1 MILAL
6 LAKARDG
13 NERARMELME
23 RLQARVLAAVRGRL
37 GTRLRNKLESQDIVQ
52 SVFVDVLDSE
62 DPPPL
67 EDEAALIGWLAKRVE
82 NKIRDLARYFG
93 SQKRD
98 HRREVPLPASE
109 AELPP
114 RESTPSLRF
123 QQGENQARIQQAME
137 KLTERERQ
145 IVRWKDFMN
154 LTFGE
159 IGHRLGT
166 TREGAR
172 WAYSRA
178 VGRLMT
184 IMISIRDGPARKV

>member
-1 MILAL
+1 MILRL
-6 LAKARDG
+6 LVKARDG
-13 NERARMELME
+13 DERARGELME
-23 RLQARVLAAVRGRL
+23 RLQARVLATVRGRL

-52 SVFVDVLDSE
+52 SVFLDVLDSE

-67 EDEAALIGWLAKRVE
+67 ENEAALIGWLARRVE
-82 NKIRDLARYFG
+82 NKIRDLARYFD

-98 HRREVPLPASE
+98 QRREVPLPASE

-114 RESTPSLRF
+114 RESTPSLRY
-123 QQGENQARIQQAME
+123 QQGENQHRIERALG
-137 KLTERERQ
+137 KLTDKERE
-145 IVRWKDFMN
+145 IVHWKDFMN
-154 LTFGE
+154 LTFAE
-159 IGHRLGT
+159 IAHRRGT

-184 IMISIRDGPARKV
+184 IMISDP